1 MEDKKLETFRISDT
15 RKATVLAPKKP
26 TPPTREEVSQAA
38 SLGFRRIE
46 KILED
51 EEPEI
56 LGQSLARLLKDL
68 EAFRKRTRSVKDK
81 SAAKKAIAAVERTAD
96 LMDYLFQT
104 RAALRARQSAK

>member
-1 MEDKKLETFRISDT
+1 MEEKKLEVFRIGDT

-26 TPPTREEVSQAA
+26 PPPSREERSQAA

-51 EEPEI
+51 EDPEI
-56 LGQSLARLLKDL
+56 LGQSLSKLLKDL
-68 EAFRKRTRSVKDK
+68 EAFQKRAKGTKDK
-81 SAAKKAIAAVERTAD
+81 SAVKKAIAAVERTAD

-104 RAALRARQSAK
+104 RAALRAQQAAK

>member
-1 MEDKKLETFRISDT
+1 MEKKELGSFKIGDT
-15 RKATVLAPKKP
+15 RKATVNAPKKP
-26 TPPTREEVSQAA
+26 TPPSRDERSQAA

-51 EEPEI
+51 EDPEI
-56 LGQSLARLLKDL
+56 LGQSLSKLLKDL
-68 EAFRKRTRSVKDK
+68 EGFQKGAKAAKDR

-104 RAALRARQSAK
+104 RAALRVHQGAK